1 MVFFTIANLRRLL
14 VYASDFL
21 LKERRMISWVTNLSI
36 HLPQVPWWLPT
47 TCARPKSASRRTA
60 TAATAAT
67 TRTSATSSPSS
78 SARTPAC
85 VSSFIYYSVFSS
97 TRFCWPLLLS
107 APLDSL
113 FLCLLTFLH
122 SAPLVSLLF
131 CSFYPPSFLFLS
143 LPSDQIYPIAMLAL
157 LSCCIIAKP
166 VTLHRRAGMCVRLCA
181 HLCVCVC
188 PRAVAE
194 LLLQIFDRKRLFH
207 PALLHNGF
215 N

>member
-1 MVFFTIANLRRLL
+1 MTPNYL
-14 VYASDFL
+14 
-21 LKERRMISWVTNLSI
+21 
-36 HLPQVPWWLPT
+36 
-47 TCARPKSASRRTA
+47 
-60 TAATAAT
+60 
-67 TRTSATSSPSS
+67 
-78 SARTPAC
+78 RTPKIS
-85 VSSFIYYSVFSS
+85 VSPYCDCSNSGNNKDECDKFTEFFSENTCLREFIYLLFCFFFYSVLLAFTLICSS
-97 TRFCWPLLLS
+97 GFT
-107 APLDSL
+107 
-113 FLCLLTFLH
+113 FLCFLTFLH

>member
-1 MVFFTIANLRRLL
+1 MTFMIQHSRRVITESLRVKIFFFLDSQQHMVFFTIANLRRLL

-21 LKERRMISWVTNLSI
+21 QKQKRMISWVTNLSI

-67 TRTSATSSPSS
+67 TRTSVTSSPSS

-113 FLCLLTFLH
+113 SSASLLSSTLLRWSLSCFALFILPLFFSCLSLLTKYI
-122 SAPLVSLLF
+122 PLP
-131 CSFYPPSFLFLS
+131 CSHCYP
-143 LPSDQIYPIAMLAL
+143 AAL
-157 LSCCIIAKP
+157 
-166 VTLHRRAGMCVRLCA
+166 
-181 HLCVCVC
+181 
-188 PRAVAE
+188 
-194 LLLQIFDRKRLFH
+194 
-207 PALLHNGF
+207 
-215 N
+215 

>member
-1 MVFFTIANLRRLL
+1 MRQISYKNKNGWFPEWRISPSTCRRYRDDSQLPAHAQNQRLAVLRLQQQRQQQGRVWQVHRVLQR
-14 VYASDFL
+14 
-21 LKERRMISWVTNLSI
+21 E
-36 HLPQVPWWLPT
+36 HLPAWVHL
-47 TCARPKSASRRTA
+47 
-60 TAATAAT
+60 
-67 TRTSATSSPSS
+67 
-78 SARTPAC
+78 
-85 VSSFIYYSVFSS
+85 FIILFFFYSVLLAFTLICSS
-97 TRFCWPLLLS
+97 GFT
-107 APLDSL
+107 